1 MKPPT
6 LQQVEAYVKEKDLH
20 FSPKAFI
27 DHYEAADPP
36 WTYYDRRDKQMPV
49 KNWKQKALNVWEKI
63 ALESDKCHPCSYG
76 SWGSCKKPG
85 VYTAGKD
92 RDGHCLY
99 RCIDH
104 KPQSKPL
111 PLPPQIIPIMKKV
124 PQGDNRSKSDKV
136 NELRKG
142 LGL

>member
-6 LQQVEAYVKEKDLH
+6 LQEVEAYIKEK
-20 FSPKAFI
+20 S
-27 DHYEAADPP
+27 
-36 WTYYDRRDKQMPV
+36 
-49 KNWKQKALNVWEKI
+49 LNVDPQFFMDYFEASDWIDSRGNKVKI
-63 ALESDKCHPCSYG
+63 WRLKLLTWHRMNIERGGSHPCSYG

-104 KPQSKPL
+104 KPQPKPL